1 MKIHEYQAKAIFA
14 QFGIPV
20 PKGRVAA
27 TPAEARAIAQEL
39 GGKAVVK
46 AQVYAGGRG
55 KAGGVK
61 VVASP
66 QEAEQV
72 AERLLGKPLVTHQTG
87 PQGVVVRR
95 VLVEEATAIQKE
107 LYLSVVIDRARQ
119 CPVMMASEA
128 GGVDIEEVAAKTPE
142 KILRQPIDPIAGF
155 QLYMGRRLAAGM
167 NIPANLA
174 RPAGALMESLY
185 KVFSARDCS
194 LAEIN
199 PLVITADGRVLALD
213 AKLNFDDNALF
224 RQAEVK
230 GLQDYSED
238 DPLEVE
244 ASKAGITYIKLD
256 GTVGCM
262 VNGAGLAMAT
272 MDAVLLM
279 GARPANFLDVGGGA
293 SHQQV
298 QEAFKIIM
306 KDPSVDRVLI
316 NVFGGILRCDIV
328 ATGVIEAAR
337 ELGGVRVPMVVRMQG
352 TNRDE
357 GKRMLAASGLKVA
370 LADDLKEAARAVV
383 AAKK

>member
-1 MKIHEYQAKAIFA
+1 MKVHEYQAKALFA

-27 TPAEARAIAQEL
+27 TPAAARAIAQEL
-39 GGKAVVK
+39 GGRAVVK

-61 VVASP
+61 LVASP

-87 PQGVVVRR
+87 PQGVIVRQ
-95 VLVEEATAIQKE
+95 VLVEEASAIQKE
-107 LYLSVVIDRARQ
+107 LYLGIAIDRASQR
-119 CPVMMASEA
+119 PVMMASEA
-128 GGVDIEEVAAKTPE
+128 GGMDIEEVAAKTPE
-142 KILRQPIDPIAGF
+142 KILRQPLDPVAGF
-155 QLYMGRRLAAGM
+155 QPYVWRRLAYGM
-167 NIPANLA
+167 NVPANLA
-174 RPAGALMESLY
+174 RPAGAIMESLY
-185 KVFSARDCS
+185 KLFLAKDCS

-213 AKLNFDDNALF
+213 AKLNFDDNALY
-224 RQAEVK
+224 RQADIAE
-230 GLQDYSED
+230 LRDDSEE

-244 ASKAGITYIKLD
+244 ATKAGITYIKLD

-272 MDAVLLM
+272 MDMVLLS

-298 QEAFKIIM
+298 QQAFKIIL

-328 ATGVIEAAR
+328 ATGIIEAAK
-337 ELGGVRVPMVVRMQG
+337 ELGGLRVPLVVRMQG

-357 GKRMLAASGLKVA
+357 GKALLAASGLKIT
-370 LADDLKEAARAVV
+370 LADDLKTAAQAVV